1 MYACARI
8 QFIAVTTALL
18 VTIRCAAQPVVGV
31 EPRDHSPVASR
42 VALVLSGGG
51 ARGLAHIGVLKA
63 LEAAG
68 VEPDIVTGTSMGALI
83 GGLYAMGYNSSAL
96 DSLVRSVD
104 WTGTFNDAP
113 AHRYRALE
121 QRIDGDRT
129 LISVPMRR
137 WRPTLPSGA
146 VAGRTISRLLDEL
159 TWPARHV
166 RDFRSLPRRF
176 AAVAT
181 DIETGQ
187 AVVLDHGSLSEAM
200 RASMSLP
207 SVFEPVRVDGR
218 LLVDGGV
225 VRNLPASDARDLG
238 ATFVICSNVSQ
249 PLMSADRIQS
259 LTDVVRQSMAFG
271 NVASGAEQRK
281 LCDIEIRPDVGAFG
295 LVEFNRLSEIIARG
309 SSAAQLVQD
318 QLAHVND
325 SLTAQ
330 ARPTARAPEPQ
341 MVQRIEVRG
350 VSGRAERLTRQALS
364 LRTPLRLSAAGV
376 DAAIQRAYAT
386 ELFDHITYRIDAID
400 GDSALIV
407 TVTPRTQDRVGFG
420 FRFDDTYRAALLFTV
435 VAPNWLSE
443 GSKTVLELRLGTQL
457 RAAAEFRRVSSRY
470 PRVTFGVAASALKT
484 PLPLINDSL
493 ALRVAEFGLS
503 VAQLRAFATTR
514 LGQYGGVT
522 FEAMTETAS
531 TTSSVFVRDTTFRA
545 LYGALG
551 ANVAWDALDQPVFP
565 HRGFAMTARST
576 LAIGRSG
583 GFAQH
588 TLSARAAI
596 PLSGRWT
603 IVADGVVGA
612 SSGGDN
618 LPQHRNFQLGGIY
631 TPVLLDGRQIS
642 FAGLRH
648 ATLIGPSVV
657 RTSITVQWQPRHN
670 LFLTN
675 RSDVGYVGNTLRIDD
690 KLYRTGGGFG
700 AGALTSIGLVELTV
714 STDDFRSRTRWEL
727 NIGRMF

>member
-1 MYACARI
+1 MISHARLLCITFACAL
-8 QFIAVTTALL
+8 V
-18 VTIRCAAQPVVGV
+18 VTIRCGAQAISA
-31 EPRDHSPVASR
+31 EPHEPLASAPR
-42 VALVLSGGG
+42 VAIVLSGGG

-63 LEAAG
+63 LDAAG
-68 VEPDIVTGTSMGALI
+68 IEPDIVTGTSMGALI
-83 GGLYAMGYNSSAL
+83 GGLYAMGYNANAL

-104 WTGTFNDAP
+104 WSDTFNDAP
-113 AHRYRALE
+113 AHKYRALE

-159 TWPARHV
+159 TWPARNV
-166 RDFRSLPRRF
+166 RDFRLLPRRF

-187 AVVLDHGSLSEAM
+187 AVVLDHGSLSEAL

-207 SVFEPVRVDGR
+207 SVFEPVRMDGR

-238 ATFVICSNVSQ
+238 ATLVICSNVSQ
-249 PLMSADRIQS
+249 PLLSADRIQS

-271 NVASGAEQRK
+271 NVISGAEQRK
-281 LCDIEIRPDVGAFG
+281 QCDIEIRPDVSEFG
-295 LVEFNRLSEIIARG
+295 LVEFNRLTEIIARG
-309 SSAAQLVQD
+309 ASAAQLVRD
-318 QLAHVND
+318 QLSHVND
-325 SLTAQ
+325 SLMAHARPAAQ
-330 ARPTARAPEPQ
+330 APELQ
-341 MVQRIEVRG
+341 LVQRIDVRG

-364 LRTPLRLSAAGV
+364 LHTPLRLSASGI

-386 ELFDHITYRIDAID
+386 ELFDHITYRTTTVD

-407 TVTPRTQDRVGFG
+407 AVTPRTQDRVGFG

-443 GSKTVLELRLGTQL
+443 GSKTLLELRLGMQL
-457 RAAAEFRRVSSRY
+457 RAAAEFRRVDSRH
-470 PRVTFGVAASALKT
+470 PRVTLGVAASALKT
-484 PLPLINDSL
+484 PLPVVNDSL

-514 LGQYGGVT
+514 LGQYGGAT
-522 FEAMTETAS
+522 LEAMTEHAL
-531 TTSSVFVRDTTFRA
+531 TTSSVFVTDTAFRS
-545 LYGALG
+545 LYGAVG
-551 ANVAWDALDQPVFP
+551 ASVAWDALDQPVFP
-565 HRGFAMTARST
+565 HRGFAMNARST
-576 LAIGRSG
+576 IALGRSG
-583 GFAQH
+583 QW
-588 TLSARAAI
+588 TQNLLTARAAV

-603 IVADGVVGA
+603 IVADGAVGT
-612 SSGGDN
+612 SSGGEN
-618 LPQHRNFQLGGIY
+618 LPRHRNFQLGGIY

-642 FAGLRH
+642 FVGLRH

-657 RTSITVQWQPRHN
+657 KASITVQWQARHN
-670 LFLTN
+670 VFLTN
-675 RSDVGYVGNTLRIDD
+675 RSDIGYVGNVLSIDNT
-690 KLYRTGGGFG
+690 LYRSGGGFG
-700 AGALTSIGLVELTV
+700 VGALTGIGLVELTV
-714 STDDFRSRTRWEL
+714 STDDFRNRTRWEL